1 MHKLRNSQMQDVSDS
16 SSEVGSESSLERAS
30 ALSDASEAEFSSH
43 PQMEFHHESL
53 SDDLHS
59 ITVKVH
65 CFEIIFQSP
74 FL

>member
-43 PQMEFHHESL
+43 PQMESHHEPL
-53 SDDLHS
+53 SDNLHT
-59 ITVKVH
+59 ITVKVYS
-65 CFEIIFQSP
+65 FDMILQSP